1 MTTLPANHDI
11 PGTAST
17 IGEPG
22 KKGERSGLFPLVS
35 PSCKVLILGSYP
47 SLISLQAGEYYAN
60 PRNGFWKIM
69 AAAFGFMNN
78 LSYPERVSL
87 LNAQGIG
94 LWDVF
99 ASCVRKKSADATIT
113 SGIPND
119 IPGLLTKYPKILAI
133 GLNGRAAEKGFR
145 ENFTSLSFPI
155 FYLPSS
161 SPAHAISFEEK
172 TTIWLKKIQP
182 FLKMK

>member
-1 MTTLPANHDI
+1 MTTLPVDHDN
-11 PGTAST
+11 PGTASIT
-17 IGEPG
+17 GDPG
-22 KKGERSGLFPLVS
+22 KEGVISGLSPLVS

-47 SLISLQAGEYYAN
+47 SLLSLQAGEYYAN

-69 AAAFGFMNN
+69 SATFGFMND
-78 LSYPERVSL
+78 LSYLQRVSL
-87 LNAQGIG
+87 LTTQGIG

-113 SGIPND
+113 GEIPND
-119 IPGLLTKYPKILAI
+119 IPGLLSEYPKILAI

-145 ENFTSLSFPI
+145 NNFSSLSIPT

-161 SPAHAISFEEK
+161 SPAHAIPLEEK
-172 TTIWLKKIQP
+172 TAIWLKKIRP
-182 FLKMK
+182 FLEMK